1 MDNLVSTGWLAGE
14 LGAPDLVVLD
24 CTKYLPN
31 EAPLDGKT
39 EFAKAHIPGAGFADL
54 DELADIEDPL
64 PHMVPTPARFAKVIG
79 ALGVGNATRVVAYDQ
94 KGLQSSPRLWWL
106 LRLFGHEKVAV
117 LDGGLPKWKR
127 EGRPL
132 EAGAPRPTTPAPFM
146 PDLIARRLAGIG
158 DVKRI
163 VRRHVGEDVQQGG
176 GEALIL
182 DARAKGRF
190 DGVAPE
196 PRPGIPSG
204 HMPGAASLPFTELLN
219 ADGTMKDPDSLRA
232 AFTARGADDDRPLV
246 TSCGTGITACVLALG
261 AVRAGLPEP
270 AVYDGS
276 WTEWASR
283 PETPKATI

>member
-1 MDNLVSTGWLAGE
+1 MEHLVSTEWLAGE

-31 EAPLDGKT
+31 EAPLDGLT

-54 DELADIEDPL
+54 DALADIDDPL

-79 ALGVGNATRVVAYDQ
+79 ALGVGTTTRVVAYDQ

-106 LRLFGHEKVAV
+106 LRLFGHEQVAV

-132 EAGAPRPTTPAPFM
+132 DAGAPKPAAPATFV

-163 VRRHVGEDVQQGG
+163 VRQGG
-176 GEALIL
+176 GAALIL

-190 DGVAPE
+190 DGTAPE
-196 PRPGIPSG
+196 PRAGIPSG
-204 HMPGAASLPFTELLN
+204 HMPGAASLPFTELLA
-219 ADGTMKDPDSLRA
+219 ADGTMKDAAALRA
-232 AFTARGADDDRPLV
+232 IFTARGADDDRPLV
-246 TSCGTGITACVLALG
+246 TSCGTGVTACVLALG